1 MVKKFIRSPS
11 KVKRA
16 PEITKFK
23 RTGLSQAKTFTGKI
37 IRANNRSVPL
47 NASASLHNPKSGNFA
62 TKRRPSKLG

>member
-16 PEITKFK
+16 PDITSFK
-23 RTGLSQAKTFTGKI
+23 RTAGTQAKTYVGKV